1 MLRCRFINGRMRIG
15 LLVLR
20 VKEEDEV
27 VLQVAPLLDEEIV
40 LEGIPT

>member
-1 MLRCRFINGRMRIG
+1 MSRCRFISARMRIG
-15 LLVLR
+15 LLVSR